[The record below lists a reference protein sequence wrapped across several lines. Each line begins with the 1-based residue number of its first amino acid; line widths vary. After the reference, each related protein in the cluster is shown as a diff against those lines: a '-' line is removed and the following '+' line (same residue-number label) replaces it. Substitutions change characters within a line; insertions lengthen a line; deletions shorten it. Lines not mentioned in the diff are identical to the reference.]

1 MTTEKR
7 VYYDKVTVTLE
18 ERELIEAVYKMVM
31 EIAENTENPAYRTY
45 NFSTMLDIIMSDII
59 DADET
64 DIDGD
69 YVVDLK
75 EYYE

>member
-1 MTTEKR
+1 MTTTTR
-7 VYYDKVTVTLE
+7 TYYDKVTVTLE
-18 ERELIEAVYKMVM
+18 EKALLKAVYEMAMDIYKDVG
-31 EIAENTENPAYRTY
+31 IRDTY
-45 NFSTMLDIIMSDII
+45 GFSTTLDMIMSDII